1 MTYLPEQRDKLLDE
15 INDYWTELR
24 YNLDSYKQS
33 GQSQRDENNSDSD
46 GMQNDTSFDD
56 DVFED
61 SSNEANKSSQ
71 QKGNDF
77 DYEKWNEL
85 YSTIDK
91 MKYLDMF
98 VKEVLRMFPIANS
111 MVSRKCVVDDLYID
125 NGNYYIPKDMNIVVD
140 GTFLMLSI
148 LIACAFLLF
157 FFFCLVLSIHY
168 DPVIWGPTSPDIFY
182 PERFLAERNP
192 AAYLPFGN

>member
-1 MTYLPEQRDKLLDE
+1 MITYLPEQRDKLLDE

-157 FFFCLVLSIHY
+157 FFFV
-168 DPVIWGPTSPDIFY
+168 
-182 PERFLAERNP
+182 
-192 AAYLPFGN
+192 

>member
-15 INDYWTELR
+15 INDYSAELR

-33 GQSQRDENNSDSD
+33 GQLRRDDNNSDSE
-46 GMQNDTSFDD
+46 GMENDTSFDD

-61 SSNEANKSSQ
+61 SSNTEASKSSQ
-71 QKGNDF
+71 KNGNKDF

-111 MVSRKCVVDDLYID
+111 MVSRKCMVDDLYID
-125 NGNYYIPKDMNIVVD
+125 NGNYYIPKNMNIVVD
-140 GTFLMLSI
+140 G
-148 LIACAFLLF
+148 AF
-157 FFFCLVLSIHY
+157 
-168 DPVIWGPTSPDIFY
+168 FY
-182 PERFLAERNP
+182 CNSYFND
-192 AAYLPFGN
+192 